1 MTKDDES
8 LQNEV
13 EHLRLKAKAKLAN
26 FLREE
31 DLNDVWHC
39 AESIELIYALEILK
53 DELMQWCDDD
63 TPKPRRVTHNT

>member
-39 AESIELIYALEILK
+39 AESIELTYQGRSPGSAGVAAE
-53 DELMQWCDDD
+53 
-63 TPKPRRVTHNT
+63 V